1 MQAVVLDG
9 TRLTQ
14 KPPASLSPPPRAP
27 RACAICSQLAAG
39 CQRLGGAGGS
49 WHCHPWLWLQ
59 LLAIDVPGE
68 GTRSSSSSL
77 CSSQISG
84 EPWVVPT
91 ELPGLSWRTGQGGSG
106 SCGFSSPIQAPDW
119 SWLFSRDGHV
129 PPCAWHSWEGPG
141 MDRMGSPI
149 SGCPRGT
156 IKGTLG
162 LFRSYPIQ
170 TSAHSLSSVLLHFQD
185 SSPPVFHQF
194 SCPYSIPSS
203 CVGTLRVNFSSSIP
217 IPSPM
222 RSFSSAP

>member
-1 MQAVVLDG
+1 M
-9 TRLTQ
+9 
-14 KPPASLSPPPRAP
+14 PPVPVPSAHSSLLVASASAGLG
-27 RACAICSQLAAG
+27 AAG
-39 CQRLGGAGGS
+39 TVTRGCGCSSWPLMSLGRGPGAAPARSVHPRSLESPGWCPLSCQGCLGG
-49 WHCHPWLWLQ
+49 
-59 LLAIDVPGE
+59 LARV
-68 GTRSSSSSL
+68 
-77 CSSQISG
+77 
-84 EPWVVPT
+84 
-91 ELPGLSWRTGQGGSG
+91 GLGPV
-106 SCGFSSPIQAPDW
+106 GFSSPIQAPDW

-129 PPCAWHSWEGPG
+129 PPCAWEGPG
-141 MDRMGSPI
+141 MDRMGSPV

-194 SCPYSIPSS
+194 SCPCSIPSS